1 MQASGNMN
9 AGDMGGMT
17 EADQAKLNDLINQ
30 KQMKDRCVWAL
41 YSTVF
46 RDTGVIGFYTTREY
60 ATEV

>member
-1 MQASGNMN
+1 MN